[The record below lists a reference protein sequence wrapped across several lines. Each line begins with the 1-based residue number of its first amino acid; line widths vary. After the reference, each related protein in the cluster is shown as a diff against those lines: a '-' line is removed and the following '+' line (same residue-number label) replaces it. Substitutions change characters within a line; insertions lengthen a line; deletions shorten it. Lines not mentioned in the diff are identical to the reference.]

1 MFERFH
7 PDARAAIERA
17 KVEATRSGQADIGT
31 EHLLLGLLA
40 RPGHAADAL
49 TAAGADAVGLRTR
62 IAAGAPAVGPEPPD
76 ADTLA
81 PGGSDL
87 ESAEPASDAAV
98 GAAKPDRVCAGQ
110 RDGRDVIDGM
120 PMTRE
125 AKRTLELALRAA
137 QRLRHQHVSS
147 GHVLLGIIDQPGTP
161 GVEALSV
168 AGIHVG
174 TLRADVLR
182 RMSSGPDVG

>member
-7 PDARAAIERA
+7 PDARAAVERA
-17 KVEATRSGQADIGT
+17 KDEAARSGRPHIGT

-49 TAAGADAVGLRTR
+49 TAAGADAAGLRTH
-62 IAAGAPAVGPEPPD
+62 IAAGAAAAGPELPD
-76 ADTLA
+76 ADALA
-81 PGGSDL
+81 PDGSDL
-87 ESAEPASDAAV
+87 DSAKRAFDAAL
-98 GAAKPDRVCAGQ
+98 GAGESDRVGAGQ
-110 RDGRDVIDGM
+110 RDRRDVIDGM

-182 RMSSGPDVG
+182 RMSSGPEVG